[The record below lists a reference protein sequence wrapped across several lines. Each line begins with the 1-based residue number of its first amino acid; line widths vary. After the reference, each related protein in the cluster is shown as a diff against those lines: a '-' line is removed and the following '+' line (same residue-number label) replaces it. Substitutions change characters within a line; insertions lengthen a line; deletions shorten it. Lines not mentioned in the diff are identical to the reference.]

1 MKANFVST
9 LALSETTKLSL
20 MKSQLRL
27 AQAQKEMVTWRHA
40 DVGRALGHRTSDTV
54 SLRQD
59 FTRLN
64 GIKDSNAVAKTRLDT
79 TQAVLEG
86 LAADAQE
93 FIGAMFASREAD
105 NGALVLKVEA
115 RTRLEALIGA
125 INTSVDG
132 AYIFSGINA
141 DVRPMESYFSD
152 PPPASRQSVA
162 TAFFNEFGFAQT
174 DPAASTISRTDM
186 AAFLDGAFADLTDQP
201 AWSANWSAAS
211 DQNIRSRIST
221 AELVETSSNANVKA
235 LRDLVSVYTMLAD
248 LGSDGLSKEAFEAI
262 VDKAVIKA
270 GESIQGLTGLR
281 ANLGTVQERISSA
294 NDRMSIQI
302 GIFQQHIASME
313 QVDPD
318 AAATRV
324 TALLTQIETS
334 YALTARIQNLSLL
347 NYI

>member
-9 LALSETTKLSL
+9 LSISTTTKLSL
-20 MKSQLRL
+20 AKSQKALM
-27 AQAQKEMVTWRHA
+27 QAEKEMATWRHA

-59 FTRLN
+59 FARLN
-64 GIKDSNAVAKTRLDT
+64 GIRDSNAVASTRLDM
-79 TQAVLEG
+79 TQAVLDG

-141 DVRPMESYFSD
+141 DVRPMESYFGD
-152 PPPASRQSVA
+152 PAPASRQSVA
-162 TAFFNEFGFAQT
+162 TAFFDEFGFTQD
-174 DPAASTISRTDM
+174 DPAAASISRTDM
-186 AAFLDGAFADLTDQP
+186 DAFLNGAFADLTDEA

-221 AELVETSSNANVKA
+221 SELVETSSNANVKA
-235 LRDLVSVYTMLAD
+235 LRDLVSVYTMVAD
-248 LGSDGLSKEAFEAI
+248 LGGDGLSKEAFQAI
-262 VDKAVIKA
+262 VDKAVIKT
-270 GESIQGLTGLR
+270 GEAIQGLTGLR

-294 NDRMSIQI
+294 NDRMSIQT
-302 GIFQQHIASME
+302 GIFERHIQSME
-313 QVDPD
+313 AVDPD
-318 AAATRV
+318 AASARV
-324 TALLTQIETS
+324 TSLLTQIETS

-347 NYI
+347 DYI